1 MAAGG
6 DGKRERR
13 TISPAEL
20 SRRELLRLGG
30 LTAFGTAWP
39 MAAHGGD
46 SQQPLAPRAKA
57 RSCILVYLLGG
68 PPHQDMWDL
77 KPEAPAEVRGPFNPI
92 ATNVPGIEI
101 CEHLPR
107 LARMADK
114 YALVRS
120 VSHPNHNHTPMIY
133 YTLTGR
139 HVRTPEVDNDVS
151 PPSREDHP
159 HLGSAAARLLPTPPR
174 LPGFIAMPELAV
186 RSNDDNIRAASP
198 LRGGRGGFLGAAF
211 DPFIINGDPR
221 KPGAIPDVV
230 LPGEVPRERFERRQ
244 ALLAAFESPKP
255 EMAAAA
261 YGELRR
267 MAVSM
272 TGAAGDAELYDLA
285 REPEAVRQRYGQHR
299 FGQSLLLAR
308 RLVEAGVPFVAIH
321 FNHMTRCDG
330 WDTHAKNFDAC
341 RDELLP
347 LVDEG
352 ISALV
357 EDLEQRGLLATT
369 LVASFGEFGR
379 TPKINANA
387 GRDHWGNCSAA
398 FFAGGG
404 IRGGQVFGASDRQA
418 AFPRSD
424 RVDPVDLHATMFA
437 ALGLPPEQL
446 IYDPLGRPLPIS
458 LGNPISA
465 LF

>member
-1 MAAGG
+1 M
-6 DGKRERR
+6 
-13 TISPAEL
+13 
-20 SRRELLRLGG
+20 RLGG
-30 LTAFGTAWP
+30 LTAIGSAWP
-39 MAAHGGD
+39 GTHRSFGREVR
-46 SQQPLAPRAKA
+46 PAPRPQA
-57 RSCILVYLLGG
+57 RSCILIYLLGG

-77 KPEAPAEVRGPFNPI
+77 KPEAPAEVRGPFKPI

-151 PPSREDHP
+151 PPSRSDHP
-159 HLGSAAARLLPTPPR
+159 HLGSVAARLLPSPPR

-186 RSNDDNIRAASP
+186 RSNDDNIRAATP
-198 LRGGRGGFLGAAF
+198 LRGGRGGFLEAQF

-230 LPGEVPRERFERRQ
+230 LPSEVPRERFERRQ

-267 MAVSM
+267 TAVSM
-272 TGAAGDAELYDLA
+272 TGSAGDAEFYDLK
-285 REPEAVRQRYGQHR
+285 REPEAIRQRYGQHR

-308 RLVEAGVPFVAIH
+308 RLVEAGVPMIAIH

-352 ISALV
+352 VSALI
-357 EDLEQRGLLATT
+357 EDLEQRGLLDST

-398 FFAGGG
+398 FFAGAG
-404 IRGGQVFGASDRQA
+404 IRGGQVYGASDRQA

-424 RVDPVDLHATMFA
+424 RVDPVDLHATIFA
-437 ALGLPPEQL
+437 ALGLPAEQL
-446 IYDPLGRPLPIS
+446 IYDPLSRPTPIS
-458 LGNPISA
+458 VGKPISA

>member
-1 MAAGG
+1 MAADRHQHGAIRPRSAPG
-6 DGKRERR
+6 
-13 TISPAEL
+13 L
-20 SRRELLRLGG
+20 SRRDLLRLGG
-30 LTAFGTAWP
+30 LTAIGSAWP
-39 MAAHGGD
+39 LAQSSLAGENLLAAN
-46 SQQPLAPRAKA
+46 AKA
-57 RSCILVYLLGG
+57 RSCILIYLLGG

-77 KPEAPAEVRGPFNPI
+77 KPEAPAEVRGPFKPI

-151 PPSREDHP
+151 PPSRSDHP
-159 HLGSAAARLLPTPPR
+159 HLGSIAARLLPAPPR

-186 RSNDDNIRAASP
+186 RSNDDNIRAATP
-198 LRGGRGGFLGAAF
+198 LRGGRSGFLGAQF

-267 MAVSM
+267 TAVAM
-272 TGAAGDAELYDLA
+272 TGSVGDAELYDLK
-285 REPEAVRQRYGQHR
+285 REPDAIRQRYGQHR

-308 RLVEAGVPFVAIH
+308 RLVEAGVPLIAIH

-357 EDLEQRGLLATT
+357 EDLEVRGLLDST

-404 IRGGQVFGASDRQA
+404 IRGGQAFGASDRQA

-424 RVDPVDLHATMFA
+424 PVDPVDLQATIFA
-437 ALGLPPEQL
+437 ALGLPAEQL
-446 IYDPLGRPLPIS
+446 VFDPLGRPTPIS
-458 LGNPISA
+458 VGKPISA

>member
-1 MAAGG
+1 MAGNRNKPAGF
-6 DGKRERR
+6 
-13 TISPAEL
+13 
-20 SRRELLRLGG
+20 SRRDLLYLGG
-30 LTAFGTAWP
+30 LTAIGSAWP
-39 MAAHGGD
+39 
-46 SQQPLAPRAKA
+46 LANRTYGEESRPPAKAKA
-57 RSCILVYLLGG
+57 RSCILIYLLGG

-77 KPEAPAEVRGPFNPI
+77 KPEAPAEVRGPFQPI

-151 PPSREDHP
+151 PPSRSDHP
-159 HLGSAAARLLPTPPR
+159 HLGSVAARLLPAAPR

-186 RSNDDNIRAASP
+186 RSNDDNIRAATP
-198 LRGGRGGFLGAAF
+198 LRGGRGGFLGAQF

-255 EMAAAA
+255 EFAAAA

-267 MAVSM
+267 TAVSM
-272 TGAAGDAELYDLA
+272 TGSADDAELYDLK
-285 REPEAVRQRYGQHR
+285 REPETIRQRYGQHR

-308 RLVEAGVPFVAIH
+308 RLVEAGVPLIAIH

-352 ISALV
+352 VSALV
-357 EDLEQRGLLATT
+357 EDLERRGLLDST

-404 IRGGQVFGASDRQA
+404 IRGGQALGASDRQA
-418 AFPRSD
+418 AFPRSEP
-424 RVDPVDLHATMFA
+424 VDPVDLHATIFA
-437 ALGLPPEQL
+437 ALGLPAEQL
-446 IYDPLGRPLPIS
+446 IYDPLGRPTPIS
-458 LGNPISA
+458 VGKPISA